1 MQYHYE
7 TRGVCSRAIDINL
20 DEATGIIRNVQFTG
34 GCNGNTKG
42 LSAMV
47 VGQPAEEV
55 IRRLR
60 HAPHQLPRSAGGS
73 PDRSSG
79 ADLRLRRRIEER
91 EESA

>member
-34 GCNGNTKG
+34 GNPKG

-55 IRRLR
+55 IRRLQGIR
-60 HAPHQLPRSAGGS
+60 CGMRPTSCPDQLAE
-73 PDRSSG
+73 
-79 ADLRLRRRIEER
+79 ALTEALEQI
-91 EESA
+91 

>member
-42 LSAMV
+42 LPPSPGA
-47 VGQPAEEV
+47 
-55 IRRLR
+55 
-60 HAPHQLPRSAGGS
+60 AGAACG
-73 PDRSSG
+73 P
-79 ADLRLRRRIEER
+79 
-91 EESA
+91 

>member
-20 DEATGIIRNVQFTG
+20 DGATGIIRNVQFTG

-55 IRRLR
+55 IRRLQGIR
-60 HAPHQLPRSAGGS
+60 CGMRPTSCPDQLAE
-73 PDRSSG
+73 
-79 ADLRLRRRIEER
+79 ALTEALEQI
-91 EESA
+91 